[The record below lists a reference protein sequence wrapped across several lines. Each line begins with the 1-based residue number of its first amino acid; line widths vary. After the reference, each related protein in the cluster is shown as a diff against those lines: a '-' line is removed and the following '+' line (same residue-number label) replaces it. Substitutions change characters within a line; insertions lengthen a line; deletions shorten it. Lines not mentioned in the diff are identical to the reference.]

1 MGNNAMDW
9 VLVSLSLHR
18 WQHLPVHYAFAA
30 MNIWN
35 WDCYSI
41 VFSTGQML
49 LNLNT
54 VNMTRA
60 KLLVLW
66 RQELQKWIQN
76 HLNLLRKFLFEYCS
90 SVLLELL
97 VLMSVQDIYWH
108 DWIMAVSLF
117 KKIAA
122 IEIMLFLWWDYE
134 NQLIVS
140 VEWLNHVNL
149 NDIRTVAIDHVF
161 KQIVIFIWEK
171 MFESRLDWI
180 QWNVIKNNYINDVSN
195 RNWSNEIK
203 LHMAALMDIE
213 TKWNQK
219 NQWWNNQWNQINQGW
234 KRWQFFDIWLIGTE
248 CPNLR
253 VPRNQPLTSRK
264 MLPTH
269 LDIRTLFEKLKKRP
283 LSMEKQMMTS
293 LPPRSISR

>member
-9 VLVSLSLHR
+9 VLVSLSVHR
-18 WQHLPVHYAFAA
+18 WQHLPVHYEFAA

-35 WDCYSI
+35 WDYYSI

-117 KKIAA
+117 KKI
-122 IEIMLFLWWDYE
+122 DSC
-134 NQLIVS
+134 N
-140 VEWLNHVNL
+140 
-149 NDIRTVAIDHVF
+149 
-161 KQIVIFIWEK
+161 
-171 MFESRLDWI
+171 
-180 QWNVIKNNYINDVSN
+180 
-195 RNWSNEIK
+195 
-203 LHMAALMDIE
+203 
-213 TKWNQK
+213 
-219 NQWWNNQWNQINQGW
+219 WNNVVFMMRLW
-234 KRWQFFDIWLIGTE
+234 K
-248 CPNLR
+248 
-253 VPRNQPLTSRK
+253 
-264 MLPTH
+264 PT
-269 LDIRTLFEKLKKRP
+269 DCISWMIESCKFKRY
-283 LSMEKQMMTS
+283 SDS
-293 LPPRSISR
+293 SDRSCI